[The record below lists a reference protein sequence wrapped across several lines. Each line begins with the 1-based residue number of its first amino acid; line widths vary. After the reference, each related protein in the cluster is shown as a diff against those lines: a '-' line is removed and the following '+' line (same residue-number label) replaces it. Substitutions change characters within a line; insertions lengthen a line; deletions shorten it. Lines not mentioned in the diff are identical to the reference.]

1 MRFLH
6 GKMAN
11 KPTERNLC
19 LPNDPTHVSE
29 KQNNAIT
36 ITEISGKNRPGK
48 TKNRN
53 PETTQKVTNA
63 ELLYQLKKWMH
74 NLKKGE
80 RK

>member
-6 GKMAN
+6 GKTAN
-11 KPTERNLC
+11 KPTESNLC
-19 LPNDPTHVSE
+19 LPNDTTHVSE
-29 KQNNAIT
+29 KQSSTIT
-36 ITEISGKNRPGK
+36 ITEISGKNRSEK

-53 PETTQKVTNA
+53 PETTEKVTNA

-74 NLKKGE
+74 NLKKAE